1 MFVIIQQ
8 DLEAAP
14 TIVAS
19 IFIIC
24 GQKAKVLIDPG
35 STNSFFSP
43 TFVESLPLI
52 AGALDRSLSITT
64 PVVDEVVVDTI
75 YRGCVVTIS
84 QRELLVDLVLMAI
97 RDFDVILMID
107 WLAIYQASVNCFEK
121 RVIFKLLGVL
131 KFSVKCS
138 GILAP
143 PYLISAMQI
152 DKLMR

>member
-1 MFVIIQQ
+1 M
-8 DLEAAP
+8 
-14 TIVAS
+14 
-19 IFIIC
+19 
-24 GQKAKVLIDPG
+24 
-35 STNSFFSP
+35 
-43 TFVESLPLI
+43 
-52 AGALDRSLSITT
+52 
-64 PVVDEVVVDTI
+64 
-75 YRGCVVTIS
+75 TIS
-84 QRELLVDLVLMAI
+84 QREFLVDLVLMAI

-107 WLAIYQASVNCFEK
+107 WLAVYQASINYFEK